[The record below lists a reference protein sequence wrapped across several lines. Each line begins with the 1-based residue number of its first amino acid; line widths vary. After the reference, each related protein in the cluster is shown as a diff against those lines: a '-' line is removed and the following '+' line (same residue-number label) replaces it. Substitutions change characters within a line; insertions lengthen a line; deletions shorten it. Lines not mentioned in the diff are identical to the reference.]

1 MSINV
6 ANNNPHVVYTV
17 AEGATQTVFSIT
29 FEFFDDD
36 EVQLYVD
43 GIIKTQGSGDGKY
56 TITGGEG
63 STGTATFNTVSSGTQ
78 PVTGATG
85 GSQVVVTRNIPIER
99 VTDFS
104 AGSDINRAAL
114 NTQLDTLTAIAADNK
129 MRSVRALTA
138 PISDPTDVGTNLI
151 IPKAADRAN
160 GFLSFDSSGNVA
172 INSVVDLSFLT
183 LERLDIDNV
192 RIDGSTISSIDSGA
206 LTIGS
211 ELIVSGNLTV
221 NGTTTT
227 INSTTLT
234 VDDKNIVLASGAA
247 TSLAADGAGITIDGA
262 SASLTYVNLTD
273 AMTFNKDVDIG
284 DNVIENAQKLHFTEN
299 VSLYPSDGDDSI
311 LNLQTDD
318 SGAGQLRFITGTGA
332 GAFRGGVVAST
343 SNIFG
348 LKDSNDQIFIK
359 SQDGNLPTQILH
371 TYDSPSAGNVVR
383 IEAGSTYVKLY
394 GSDGVEAQ
402 KYKDADDT
410 SYYLEPAGTSVLAT
424 VGVTQLDVDNITI
437 DGNTISS
444 TDTDGNINL
453 RCNGNGVVDVDSE
466 LFIYGNAT
474 NGTAAYVQIGNTDT
488 GGDDIRIQGPNPNFT
503 LYDSTAV
510 ADGVAAYTGG
520 VNFYGQKTNTAY
532 HQYSAI
538 RPRIINGLDSDTAK
552 TGALHFGVSDGAS
565 SALTNII
572 FKVEPTGADV
582 TGNITVSGT
591 VDGRDLQTDGSKLDA
606 IEASATAD
614 QTAAEIRT
622 LVESATDSNVFTD
635 ADHTKLNG
643 IEASADVTDATN
655 VAAAGAAMV
664 SAANFTGDVTVKTS
678 DGAELKLQT
687 SDTTVNINNVLGK
700 LSFNAPDEAGG
711 TDAILEA
718 ASIKAV
724 AASTFTS
731 SSNATRLQF
740 STGNSEAAQIRMTIA
755 PEGTVSVGSIS
766 TNAGYN
772 DGTAI
777 MSVGRGTDTFNILA
791 INHSA
796 DADNVGQINFVGNT
810 DANSAKI
817 VHAPSAGMMQ
827 FYVGDAVG
835 NRILNLHDDTSISAQ
850 NGFGVDSNGVIDG
863 HGLTLGD
870 NHKAIFGAG
879 SDLQIWHNATAGA
892 SYIEDAGT
900 GNLKIKTNGAG
911 VEILNSADLQLAYF
925 NNSSGEAVLKHINA
939 GVSTTRLNTTSTGV
953 DITGTLTADDITLSD
968 ASTPTI
974 TLTDTTNTLTTFLQ
988 SGNSTAV
995 LGTSTAHDI
1004 RFQANSTDAIR
1015 IANGGDI
1022 SFYEDTGTTA
1032 KFFWSAADER
1042 LGIGTSLPE
1051 GQLHLYSSSV
1061 GAPAADAD
1069 DFVIEKTGDT
1079 GLSILSTTTGR
1090 IYFGDAASN
1099 DQGSI
1104 RYVHTDNSMRFETDS
1119 SERMRIDSSGV
1130 VNIKNAGSTADFISE
1145 TATSFIVG
1153 DGSGTQAMTIYSG
1166 TANNGAIYFADGS
1179 TGNATYRGGV
1189 QYLHGSDAMRFYT
1202 AAAEA
1207 MRIDSSGN
1215 VGIGTD
1221 SPDSVGTGHPT
1232 LDLKG
1237 NSASQVDRSGA
1248 IYFTRYDGT
1257 KGMYIAHSDGANVF
1271 AGLSTYPMIFRTDNT
1286 ERMRIDSSGNLLVGT
1301 TSDLTDANISAGITG
1316 IALRANKQLAVS
1328 RTGNTVAQFNR
1339 NTSDGDIVAFRK
1351 DGNTVGSISSRGGVA
1366 TNLILRT
1373 ATGQGAGI
1381 GGANSG
1387 VLPCDEDGLQ
1397 DDEINLGANGTRWN
1411 DIYATNGTIQTS
1423 DRNEKQDIAELS
1435 DAEQRVAVAAKGL
1448 LRKFRWKDA
1457 VAEKGDEARTHFGII
1472 AQDLQAAFT
1481 AEGLD
1486 AGDYAMF
1493 ISSTW
1498 TDEET
1503 GEERTRMGVRYS
1515 ELLAFIIAAI

>member
-78 PVTGATG
+78 PVTGITG

-311 LNLQTDD
+311 LNLQAEDVG
-318 SGAGQLRFITGTGA
+318 SAELRFITGTGS
-332 GAFRGGVVAST
+332 GVFRGGIAASQ
-343 SNIFG
+343 NNVFG

-466 LFIYGNAT
+466 LFVYGNAT

-572 FKVEPTGADV
+572 FKVEPDEVEVA
-582 TGNITVSGT
+582 GNIVVSGT
-591 VDGRDLQTDGSKLDA
+591 VDGRDLQTDGTKLDN
-606 IEASATAD
+606 IEA
-614 QTAAEIRT
+614 
-622 LVESATDSNVFTD
+622 N
-635 ADHTKLNG
+635 
-643 IEASADVTDATN
+643 ADVTDATN
-655 VAAAGAAMV
+655 VAAAGAAMT
-664 SAANFTGDVTVKTS
+664 SGADFTGDVTIKTS
-678 DGAELKLQT
+678 DGAELTLQT

-796 DADNVGQINFVGNT
+796 DANNVGQINFVGNT

-850 NGFGVDSNGVIDG
+850 NGFNVDSNGVIDG

-879 SDLQIWHNATAGA
+879 SDLQIYHDGH
-892 SYIEDAGT
+892 SYIKDLGA
-900 GNLKIKTNGAG
+900 GNLSIMSDGAG
-911 VEILNSADLQLAYF
+911 ILMEKTDGENIAFFDTVNSNVVLF
-925 NNSSGEAVLKHINA
+925 ESGIKRLE
-939 GVSTTRLNTTSTGV
+939 TTATGV
-953 DITGTLTADDITLSD
+953 DITGTLTSDGLTVQNGSNAGITFDL
-968 ASTPTI
+968 
-974 TLTDTTNTLTTFLQ
+974 TTNYTPVIKPTQAVSDLYLEAVGGGGFKVSTTTKSRLFIQ
-988 SGNSTAV
+988 N
-995 LGTSTAHDI
+995 
-1004 RFQANSTDAIR
+1004 N
-1015 IANGGDI
+1015 GDI

-1032 KFFWSAADER
+1032 KFFWDASAES
-1042 LGIGTSLPE
+1042 LGIGTDSPAVP
-1051 GQLHLYSSSV
+1051 LHIDMGTDNNGLYIQSSDQF
-1061 GAPAADAD
+1061 AN
-1069 DFVIEKTGDT
+1069 I
-1079 GLSILSTTTGR
+1079 GLIDGSGSGKIAMDGGELIFTTGGNATTS
-1090 IYFGDAASN
+1090 FTG
-1099 DQGSI
+1099 
-1104 RYVHTDNSMRFETDS
+1104 S
-1119 SERMRIDSSGV
+1119 SER
-1130 VNIKNAGSTADFISE
+1130 
-1145 TATSFIVG
+1145 
-1153 DGSGTQAMTIYSG
+1153 
-1166 TANNGAIYFADGS
+1166 
-1179 TGNATYRGGV
+1179 
-1189 QYLHGSDAMRFYT
+1189 
-1202 AAAEA
+1202 

-1215 VGIGTD
+1215 VGIGTI
-1221 SPDSVGTGHPT
+1221 SPD
-1232 LDLKG
+1232 G
-1237 NSASQVDRSGA
+1237 NLHVYEDSTAGSYIFLENTDGS
-1248 IYFTRYDGT
+1248 TRFQ
-1257 KGMYIAHSDGANVF
+1257 ANNDSLF
-1271 AGLSTYPMIFRTDNT
+1271 IDAETHIFRDSVAGGSG
-1286 ERMRIDSSGNLLVGT
+1286 EYMRIDSSGNLLIAR
-1301 TSDLTDANISAGITG
+1301 TDTGVSLNTNGIELNHDGYISVVRTGLSAGSG
-1316 IALRANKQLAVS
+1316 AV
-1328 RTGNTVAQFNR
+1328 GYFNR
-1339 NTSDGDIVAFRK
+1339 VTTDGDIVQFRK
-1351 DGNTVGSISSRGGVA
+1351 DGTTVGIVGVDSGDQLFISRAAGSQGIKFKNGGAIPCNANGSDSDNDQDLGISSVRW
-1366 TNLILRT
+1366 
-1373 ATGQGAGI
+1373 
-1381 GGANSG
+1381 
-1387 VLPCDEDGLQ
+1387 
-1397 DDEINLGANGTRWN
+1397 DDV
-1411 DIYATNGTIQTS
+1411 YATNGTIQTS

-1448 LRKFRWKDA
+1448 MRKFRWKDA
-1457 VAEKGDEARTHFGII
+1457 VEAKGDEARTHFGII
-1472 AQDLQAAFT
+1472 AQDLQAAFA

>member
-17 AEGATQTVFSIT
+17 AEGATQTTFSIT

-43 GIIKTQGSGDGKY
+43 GIIKTQGSGDGNY

-78 PVTGATG
+78 PVTGITG

-192 RIDGSTISSIDSGA
+192 RIDGNTVSSTTGNLILAPTVDVEINIPASSSLYMQRAGSTGIEVFLDGDNQQIRFINTTTSTTFSSIKSTHLGGTVSDLSLNTDGGA
-206 LTIGS
+206 LNLNPSNGTLVFKDNDTQRGYFDLNTAGTIKVYAGTGS
-211 ELIVSGNLTV
+211 GTLNTTFESSNVSIAGNLTLGGSLKAPASFTIDPATHGDNTGTLIV
-221 NGTTTT
+221 AGNLQVDGTTTT

-247 TSLAADGAGITIDGA
+247 DSAAANGAGITIDGA
-262 SASLTYVNLTD
+262 SATMLYTHGTTSFD
-273 AMTFNKDVDIG
+273 FNK
-284 DNVIENAQKLHFTEN
+284 NVN
-299 VSLYPSDGDDSI
+299 VTGNFSV
-311 LNLQTDD
+311 
-318 SGAGQLRFITGTGA
+318 SGSITGA
-332 GAFRGGVVAST
+332 
-343 SNIFG
+343 I
-348 LKDSNDQIFIK
+348 
-359 SQDGNLPTQILH
+359 
-371 TYDSPSAGNVVR
+371 SAG
-383 IEAGSTYVKLY
+383 S
-394 GSDGVEAQ
+394 
-402 KYKDADDT
+402 
-410 SYYLEPAGTSVLAT
+410 LA
-424 VGVTQLDVDNITI
+424 VDNITI

-444 TDTDGNINL
+444 TDTNGKINL
-453 RCNGNGVVDVDSE
+453 RCNGTGVVDVDSE
-466 LFIYGNAT
+466 IFVYGNASS
-474 NGTAAYVQIGNTDT
+474 GTAAYVQIGNTDT
-488 GGDDIRIQGPNPNFT
+488 GGDDVRLQGPNPNVT
-503 LYDSTAV
+503 LFDTSSV
-510 ADGVAAYTGG
+510 SSGVAAYTGG
-520 VNFYGQKTNTAY
+520 VLFYGQLTSTAY
-532 HQYSAI
+532 HTYAAI
-538 RPRIINGLDSDTAK
+538 RPRIIDGLDSDSK
-552 TGALHFGVSDGAS
+552 RDGGLHIGVSDGAS

-572 FKVEPTGADV
+572 LKVEPTGADV

-591 VDGRDLQTDGSKLDA
+591 VDGRDLQTDGTKLDN
-606 IEASATAD
+606 IEA
-614 QTAAEIRT
+614 
-622 LVESATDSNVFTD
+622 N
-635 ADHTKLNG
+635 
-643 IEASADVTDATN
+643 ADVTDATN
-655 VAAAGAAMV
+655 VAAAGAAMT
-664 SAANFTGDVTVKTS
+664 SSANFIGDVTIKTS
-678 DGAELKLQT
+678 DGGELKLQT
-687 SDTTVNINNVLGK
+687 SDTTVGINDVLGK
-700 LSFNAPDEAGG
+700 LSFNAPNEASG

-777 MSVGRGTDTFNILA
+777 MSVGRGTDTYNILA

-796 DADNVGQINFVGNT
+796 DANNVGQINFVGNT

-850 NGFGVDSNGVIDG
+850 NGFGVDSSGVIDG
-863 HGLTLGD
+863 HGLTLGNNHKAIFGAGSALQIYHDGTDSYISEGGTGDLKIQGANVRLENPSGVRYFQGSSGVSYIYNSGDIKLNTTSTGIDVTGNATFAD
-870 NHKAIFGAG
+870 NGKAIFGAG
-879 SDLQIWHNATAGA
+879 SDLQIYHDGSA
-892 SYIEDAGT
+892 SYIDDAGT
-900 GNLKIKTNGAG
+900 GNLFVRGNNLALKNADGSKSYFFGTNGGAANVYYDG
-911 VEILNSADLQLAYF
+911 ASKLA
-925 NNSSGEAVLKHINA
+925 
-939 GVSTTRLNTTSTGV
+939 TTSTGV
-953 DITGTLTADDITLSD
+953 DVTGTVTADGLTFGAEGQKIEFFTSSAPRPFITASDTYQTNGLDIDSDNGITLKYD
-968 ASTPTI
+968 NNDNGAGGVIIKRDST
-974 TLTDTTNTLTTFLQ
+974 NK
-988 SGNSTAV
+988 SV
-995 LGTSTAHDI
+995 
-1004 RFQANSTDAIR
+1004 FQADSN
-1015 IANGGDI
+1015 GDI
-1022 SFYEDTGTTA
+1022 SFYDSAGSSQS
-1032 KFFWSAADER
+1032 FFWDASAES
-1042 LGIGTSLPE
+1042 LGIGTSSPSVP
-1051 GQLHLYSSSV
+1051 LHIDMGTDNNALYIQSSDQFANIGLIDGS
-1061 GAPAADAD
+1061 GSGKIIMDG
-1069 DFVIEKTGDT
+1069 GD
-1079 GLSILSTTTGR
+1079 LSFTTGGNATTS
-1090 IYFGDAASN
+1090 FT
-1099 DQGSI
+1099 GS
-1104 RYVHTDNSMRFETDS
+1104 T
-1119 SERMRIDSSGV
+1119 ERMRIDSSGRV
-1130 VNIKNAGSTADFISE
+1130 GIGGSPSTRNVEIIDTNPTLSILSDTTTGASQLLFGDSADDN
-1145 TATSFIVG
+1145 VG
-1153 DGSGTQAMTIYSG
+1153 RIYYG
-1166 TANNGAIYFADGS
+1166 HTNNE
-1179 TGNATYRGGV
+1179 
-1189 QYLHGSDAMRFYT
+1189 MRFYT
-1202 AAAEA
+1202 NADEA
-1207 MRIDSSGN
+1207 
-1215 VGIGTD
+1215 
-1221 SPDSVGTGHPT
+1221 
-1232 LDLKG
+1232 
-1237 NSASQVDRSGA
+1237 
-1248 IYFTRYDGT
+1248 
-1257 KGMYIAHSDGANVF
+1257 
-1271 AGLSTYPMIFRTDNT
+1271 
-1286 ERMRIDSSGNLLVGT
+1286 MRIDSSGNLLVGKTSTDYT
-1301 TSDLTDANISAGITG
+1301 TAGVMVEGDGTVSSVKAGVTG
-1316 IALRANKQLAVS
+1316 V
-1328 RTGNTVAQFNR
+1328 FNR
-1339 NTSDGDIVAFRK
+1339 LTTDGDIMQFRK
-1351 DGNTVGSISSRGGVA
+1351 DGSTVGSISSRDGVA

-1397 DDEINLGANGTRWN
+1397 DDEINLGAGSRRWN

-1448 LRKFRWKDA
+1448 LRKFRWRDA
-1457 VAEKGDEARTHFGII
+1457 VEAKGDEARTHFGII
-1472 AQDLQAAFT
+1472 AQDLQAAFAT
-1481 AEGLD
+1481 EGLD